1 MEKLMIEE
9 KIKEILLQNSEEFR
23 KIYQE
28 HQSCEQ
34 SLAEIQARSFL
45 TEEER
50 LQEKLLKKKK
60 LRLKDEMYQ
69 MIMEYE
75 RQSGHNV

>member
-1 MEKLMIEE
+1 MTEE
-9 KIKEILLQNSEEFR
+9 KIKERLLQNSQEFR
-23 KIYQE
+23 KIYEE

-34 SLAEIQARSFL
+34 SLAGLRSRSFL

-60 LRLKDEMYQ
+60 LKLKDEMYR
-69 MIMEYE
+69 MILEFE
-75 RQSGHNV
+75 RQSGHNG

>member
-1 MEKLMIEE
+1 MIEE